1 MPSAGWRPET
11 MAPGWP
17 PGAGRASCGGGA
29 AVGAGTPGNYARSV
43 DERARRTERLA
54 ATGDGAGRLRLATE
68 RLRSGARAE
77 ALDALAGLSDPR
89 ALALQGEVLLGLE
102 RLDEAWEAAA
112 ASVRADPAALG
123 PAVAVPLAQR
133 LLQAVDPRDPL
144 SRLAGL
150 RRAVDLGDAALEA
163 VGLAAED
170 EDPLV
175 RGLAAR
181 VPALR
186 SGLRA
191 DPSPY
196 VRFMASWPDPDA
208 RANAW
213 RRLAR
218 VELDP
223 GAERVMI
230 SLPEGSECHDLR
242 LEVVSGQAELFT
254 VRVHDERGR
263 AHEEQALGV
272 RGLTGRARCR
282 GVGRAGRTLE
292 LELGYRAHPAAPAWL
307 SVWGDDTRE
316 MATRL
321 FGAHGPDFDHGL
333 LVGFEA
339 RYPARL
345 AFFEAAFFRRV
356 ERLFSDRDEHLV
368 AFAGGYGLGFEP
380 EGHDAA
386 ALTRRVEAV
395 NRSGAL
401 PFHLELTGPR
411 PIDRLRGL
419 APSDTLSAD
428 DERLA
433 RRFAMDLGGHPGR
446 FEPVGPER
454 ALHRQLLGLFPPRT
468 VPPPR
473 LLDPLLD
480 RARVEYGPVGYRAV
494 ESFVEKAIQQAGHAP
509 GGGLQIPL
517 DRAPFQRVKPEDDQ
531 R

>member
-1 MPSAGWRPET
+1 MGTGS
-11 MAPGWP
+11 PGH
-17 PGAGRASCGGGA
+17 
-29 AVGAGTPGNYARSV
+29 YADGV

-54 ATGDGAGRLRLATE
+54 ATGDGADRLRLATE

-77 ALDALAGLSDPR
+77 ALEALAGLSDPR

-112 ASVRADPAALG
+112 ACVRVDPAALG
-123 PAVAVPLAQR
+123 PDVAVPLALR

-150 RRAVDLGDAALEA
+150 RRAVDLGDAALDA

-175 RGLAAR
+175 RGVAAR

-186 SGLRA
+186 ARLRA

-196 VRFMASWPDPDA
+196 VRFMARAPDPEA
-208 RANAW
+208 QANAW
-213 RRLAR
+213 RPLAR
-218 VELDP
+218 LELDP
-223 GAERVMI
+223 GAERARI
-230 SLPEGSECHDLR
+230 ALPEGSECHDLR
-242 LEVVSGQAELFT
+242 LEVVRGQAELYS

-272 RGLTGRARCR
+272 RGLAGRARCR

-292 LELGYRAHPAAPAWL
+292 LELGYRVHPGAPAWL

-356 ERLFSDRDEHLV
+356 EQLFSDRDEHLV

-380 EGHDAA
+380 TEDQDALA
-386 ALTRRVEAV
+386 RRVEAV
-395 NRSGAL
+395 NRARAL

-446 FEPVGPER
+446 FERVGPER
-454 ALHRQLLGLFPPRT
+454 ALHRQLLALFPPRT
-468 VPPPR
+468 VPAPQ

-494 ESFVEKAIQQAGHAP
+494 ESFVEKAIQQAGLAP
-509 GGGLQIPL
+509 GGGLPIPL